1 MNGHGPD
8 KRAEC
13 RSLLQQV
20 LADHHTLHLVGA
32 FVDLGEVG
40 DSSARPIASTT
51 RVLTPAQSVS
61 CRDASLICR
70 DEVGTSSSFSFD
82 PLTRPAPGECI
93 WPPIGGIREHWALTI
108 LRSKELY
115 EWRRQLILQN
125 PQRSQFKFELQQC
138 IVLK

>member
-1 MNGHGPD
+1 MHRGVPQFGHTQIVLIRRDICTGIIHSVQMNGHGPD

-13 RSLLQQV
+13 RALLQQV

-93 WPPIGGIREHWALTI
+93 WPPIGGIRE
-108 LRSKELY
+108 R
-115 EWRRQLILQN
+115 
-125 PQRSQFKFELQQC
+125 
-138 IVLK
+138 